1 MGLHSLEVGAIL
13 RADQG
18 QGPTRA
24 PGAAGP
30 ADPVDIIVGIVRH
43 IEIEDMGDAADIQ
56 AAAGHVGAHQDTGS
70 SLPKTLENSFP
81 VDLGEKR

>member
-1 MGLHSLEVGAIL
+1 MGLHSLEIRAIL

-18 QGPTRA
+18 QGPAGT

-56 AAAGHVGAHQDTGS
+56 AAAGHVGAHEDAGS
-70 SLPKTLENSFP
+70 PLPKTLNDPLP
-81 VDLGEKR
+81 VDLGKKR

>member
-1 MGLHSLEVGAIL
+1 MGLHSLEIRAIL

-18 QGPTRA
+18 QGPAGT

-43 IEIEDMGDAADIQ
+43 IEIEDMGAAADIQ
-56 AAAGHVGAHQDTGS
+56 AAAGLVGADAVAGSPLPHTMYDRPPVHQG
-70 SLPKTLENSFP
+70 K
-81 VDLGEKR
+81 K